1 MNEKV
6 ADSIKFLIS
15 EYKRLL
21 KKQKNRKLNKSELET
36 LDSLKKFLGKH

>member
-21 KKQKNRKLNKSELET
+21 KKQKQHKLTKSELET
-36 LDSLKKFLGKH
+36 LNNLKNFLGKN